1 MQQQLA
7 SVLRVAF
14 LILSGID
21 QLDSGWNLDNYTQG
35 SRYRSQISQIAK
47 EKKMWRKKYA
57 FGDTKWRLKKSLAKD
72 TFSR

>member
-1 MQQQLA
+1 MVRNGLLQT
-7 SVLRVAF
+7 
-14 LILSGID
+14 LIEKIRYGI
-21 QLDSGWNLDNYTQG
+21 QFYYYSNQG

-47 EKKMWRKKYA
+47 EKKKWRKKYA